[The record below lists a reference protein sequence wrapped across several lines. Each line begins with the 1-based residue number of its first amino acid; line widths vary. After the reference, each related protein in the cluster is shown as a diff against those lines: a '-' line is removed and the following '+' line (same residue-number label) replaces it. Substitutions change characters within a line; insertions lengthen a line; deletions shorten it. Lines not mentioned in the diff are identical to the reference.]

1 MSSPLAEEVNEY
13 VSYLD
18 NALMQLPP
26 CPSNLKG
33 ELKVLED
40 LLKNKNERHTN
51 LSREKLDFLLHK
63 FSDMKWQIIFIKCMC
78 GYGMR
83 ETDIKES
90 EQSQVIRK
98 QKEENRKLTEL
109 NRQQRGLI
117 VFLGIFA
124 LLCFFNMV
132 EANKSGK
139 AGL

>member
-1 MSSPLAEEVNEY
+1 
-13 VSYLD
+13 
-18 NALMQLPP
+18 
-26 CPSNLKG
+26 
-33 ELKVLED
+33 
-40 LLKNKNERHTN
+40 
-51 LSREKLDFLLHK
+51 
-63 FSDMKWQIIFIKCMC
+63 MC

-139 AGL
+139 SGM